1 MRATDLNVAILYSI
15 LPGKELS
22 IPVLYGMVHSICGKV
37 PPPRKFRQ
45 ILRKLV
51 KKNILTMKETPNEP
65 LCKLTRYGQ
74 LLRDYF
80 YPISGLKN
88 KYTTIC
94 VLPEIAAK
102 ETGFAISS
110 IHRKKGHFHY
120 LVVSKRLYVLKRV
133 EIENLRSKIPTFPI
147 VKNLLELAYLFP
159 DPFHGIYNFL
169 EKLKKKNGWLWPEVF
184 ESLFYVGRYYAPNN
198 NKKRELKHDK
208 ILPN

>member
-1 MRATDLNVAILYSI
+1 MRATDLNIAILYSI

-22 IPVLYGMVHSICGKV
+22 IPVLYGMVHSICGKI

-45 ILRKLV
+45 ILKRLE
-51 KKNILTMKETPNEP
+51 KKNVLMIKETPDEL
-65 LCKLTRYGQ
+65 LCKLTQYGQ
-74 LLRDYF
+74 ILRDYF
-80 YPISGLKN
+80 YPIPRLKN

-102 ETGFAISS
+102 ETGFAINS
-110 IHRKKGHFHY
+110 IYKKRCRFHY

-133 EIENLRSKIPTFPI
+133 EIINLRNRIPTFPI

-169 EKLKKKNGWLWPEVF
+169 EKLKRKTAGC
-184 ESLFYVGRYYAPNN
+184 G
-198 NKKRELKHDK
+198 LKFLSHCFT
-208 ILPN
+208 